1 MKKEAYAS
9 FFIIKGDYMKALV
22 LKTYRITDI
31 QFQNHA
37 AASGKTKLETKYTYQ
52 VKFGNNN
59 TCRAEMKVS
68 VSDKE
73 NPDTLMVD
81 MTMVGIFEIVA
92 EQDKE
97 LLHKESF
104 KQLYPFARAAVSTIS
119 SSTGILPIIIPDVDI
134 DSQDIYRYNP
144 ELFSNK

>member
-1 MKKEAYAS
+1 
-9 FFIIKGDYMKALV
+9 MKALV
-22 LKTYRITDI
+22 LKTYRITDL

-37 AASGKTKLETKYTYQ
+37 VASGQAKLETKYTYS

-68 VSDKE
+68 VRDKD
-73 NPDTLMVD
+73 NPDTLKVD
-81 MTMVGIFEIVA
+81 VTMVGIFEIVA
-92 EQDKE
+92 KQDQE

-104 KQLYPFARAAVSTIS
+104 KQLYPFARAAISTIS

>member
-1 MKKEAYAS
+1 MKS
-9 FFIIKGDYMKALV
+9 LI

-31 QFQNHA
+31 QFQNHTTA
-37 AASGKTKLETKYTYQ
+37 NGKTKLETKYTYQ

-68 VSDKE
+68 VSDKD
-73 NPDTLMVD
+73 NPDTLKIDV
-81 MTMVGIFEIVA
+81 TMVGIFEIIS

-97 LLHKESF
+97 MLHKESF
-104 KQLYPFARAAVSTIS
+104 KQLYPFARAAISTIS
-119 SSTGILPIIIPDVDI
+119 SNTGILPIIIPDVDI

-144 ELFSNK
+144 ELFSKK

>member
-1 MKKEAYAS
+1 
-9 FFIIKGDYMKALV
+9 MKALV

-37 AASGKTKLETKYTYQ
+37 VTNGKTKLETKYTYQ

-73 NPDTLMVD
+73 SPDTIKIDVTL
-81 MTMVGIFEIVA
+81 VGIFEIIA

-104 KQLYPFARAAVSTIS
+104 KQLYPFARAAISTIS

>member
-1 MKKEAYAS
+1 MPLFSSEKE
-9 FFIIKGDYMKALV
+9 IYMKSLI

-31 QFQNHA
+31 QFQNHTTA
-37 AASGKTKLETKYTYQ
+37 NGKTKLETKYTYQ

-68 VSDKE
+68 VSDKD
-73 NPDTLMVD
+73 NPDTLKIDV
-81 MTMVGIFEIVA
+81 TMVGIFEIIS

-97 LLHKESF
+97 MLHKESF
-104 KQLYPFARAAVSTIS
+104 KQLYPFARAAISTIS
-119 SSTGILPIIIPDVDI
+119 SNTGILPIIIPDVDI

-144 ELFSNK
+144 ELFSKK